1 MVASRC
7 PCRPPPAVFIRRLT
21 SPAVRY
27 SRARSSAFAG
37 RRGVTRAAPVDLR
50 RRRTVRFAWRGVVRR
65 SAAGICVVPRLS
77 ARLDGIGHVLRSVA
91 TPGRPRLLPWD
102 FHQNPSY
109 VAGAR
114 REIEPPRRAA
124 AHGRADASE
133 RGADA
138 ELLANGPEP
147 GRSDLNPFAAA
158 TEVPE
163 RSLIAA
169 ASALG
174 ARTRKGQGWLRG

>member
-1 MVASRC
+1 MFFGQSQ
-7 PCRPPPAVFIRRLT
+7 
-21 SPAVRY
+21 
-27 SRARSSAFAG
+27 
-37 RRGVTRAAPVDLR
+37 RRGGLGSCRGIFIKTHRTSRERDAKSSR
-50 RRRTVRFAWRGVVRR
+50 R
-65 SAAGICVVPRLS
+65 
-77 ARLDGIGHVLRSVA
+77 
-91 TPGRPRLLPWD
+91 
-102 FHQNPSY
+102 
-109 VAGAR
+109 GAR
-114 REIEPPRRAA
+114 RR
-124 AHGRADASE
+124 HGRADASE